1 MAIKKVKNSPP
12 TFKKL
17 PRVFLNSNKATALED
32 ISLLCCGFA
41 ILIIPRTANIVLMK
55 RRLKQK
61 AFVNKE
67 IFIDNIRK
75 DYEKIKLRLVKKP

>member
-1 MAIKKVKNSPP
+1 
-12 TFKKL
+12 
-17 PRVFLNSNKATALED
+17 
-32 ISLLCCGFA
+32 
-41 ILIIPRTANIVLMK
+41 MK

-67 IFIDNIRK
+67 IYIDNIRK